1 MQVRW
6 YGNQKVMYLKMQ
18 PRVVCLLKKLVPG
31 KACFALPWVENT
43 LRTLGDQPSHY
54 RLRSLALRRETPPHP
69 TLVNSAFPEL
79 PREVLFPRNLSLL
92 VPLLRHSEAAV
103 VMEHHTCVAPA
114 HTGIRAHGAG
124 SV

>member
-1 MQVRW
+1 MVWEPESDVFKDATKGGVLAKEVGVR
-6 YGNQKVMYLKMQ
+6 KSVL
-18 PRVVCLLKKLVPG
+18 
-31 KACFALPWVENT
+31 CFALGRKYLEDSWRPAFPLQAQKFGFEKRVS
-43 LRTLGDQPSHY
+43 P
-54 RLRSLALRRETPPHP
+54 AP

-103 VMEHHTCVAPA
+103 VMEHHTCLAPA

>member
-1 MQVRW
+1 MVWEPESDVFKDATKGGVLAKEVGAR
-6 YGNQKVMYLKMQ
+6 KSVL
-18 PRVVCLLKKLVPG
+18 
-31 KACFALPWVENT
+31 CFALGRKYLEDSWRPAFPLQAQKFGFEKRASP
-43 LRTLGDQPSHY
+43 L
-54 RLRSLALRRETPPHP
+54 P
-69 TLVNSAFPEL
+69 TLVNNAFPEL

-103 VMEHHTCVAPA
+103 VMEHHACVVPA